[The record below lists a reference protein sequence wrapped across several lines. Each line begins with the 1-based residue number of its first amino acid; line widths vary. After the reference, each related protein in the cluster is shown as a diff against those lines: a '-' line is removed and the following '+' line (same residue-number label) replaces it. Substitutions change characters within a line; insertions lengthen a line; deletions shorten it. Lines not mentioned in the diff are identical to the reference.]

1 MWRILPAGKSGTCN
15 VRLRLVPPPLP
26 TSLFFAPSPRFFSSD
41 SMARMVPSASSTSI
55 AAAVSEGS
63 SISSIGSSFSL
74 SSRRSGEMFSP
85 EIFILA
91 FRSSSDAFAMS
102 LSLCKRNTRSVASG
116 SEASNIS
123 SEIDSLDMRSSSAA
137 SSSPTPYCVCDATP
151 PICEED
157 FVPISNSCC
166 CCFLC
171 PSFEED
177 AATLGFILC

>member
-1 MWRILPAGKSGTCN
+1 
-15 VRLRLVPPPLP
+15 
-26 TSLFFAPSPRFFSSD
+26 
-41 SMARMVPSASSTSI
+41 
-55 AAAVSEGS
+55 
-63 SISSIGSSFSL
+63 
-74 SSRRSGEMFSP
+74 MFSP

-102 LSLCKRNTRSVASG
+102 LSLCKRNTRSVTSG